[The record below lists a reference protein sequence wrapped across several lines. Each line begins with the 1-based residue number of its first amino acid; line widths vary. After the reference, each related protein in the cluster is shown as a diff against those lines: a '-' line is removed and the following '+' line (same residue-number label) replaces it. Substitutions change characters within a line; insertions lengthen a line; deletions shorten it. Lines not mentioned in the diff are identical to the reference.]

1 MELSLI
7 SLYFTILLLSAEDS
21 NAQTTNN
28 CGVAPLNTRVVG
40 GADAPVGNWP
50 WQVSIHYSGRHIC
63 GGTLIHQDWVLTAA
77 HCILSTDTSKWTLYL
92 GRQHQSGS
100 NPNEVSWSI
109 QAIIIHPNY
118 NNTLYDNDVTLMRLS
133 VSVTLTDYIRPIC
146 LAANSSTFYN
156 ATSCWATGWGNI
168 GKGVSLPAPQTLQ
181 EVEIPVMGSRQCT
194 CVYKP
199 VEDTVITAQMVC
211 AGTNGKGIC
220 QGDSGG
226 PLQCKQGSVW
236 VQAGITSFGVPCAVG
251 FPEVFARVSE
261 FQTWITQNTAG
272 SSVGFVTFSSTGTDT
287 DSSYVCPNTTA
298 SSAAATPKASLFSSL
313 LVLLSSLIPSA
324 FLTLTFSGVH

>member
-1 MELSLI
+1 MLQWG
-7 SLYFTILLLSAEDS
+7 TGPGRSAS
-21 NAQTTNN
+21 TTQ
-28 CGVAPLNTRVVG
+28 
-40 GADAPVGNWP
+40 ADTSVEERSSTKTGSSPP
-50 WQVSIHYSGRHIC
+50 
-63 GGTLIHQDWVLTAA
+63 LTAFY
-77 HCILSTDTSKWTLYL
+77 HTSKWTLYL